1 MDKKTKA
8 KNILSPELYFTLSC
22 GYSTTTITTTTTT
35 TMNVLNSI
43 KKSSNNVSSMILSIV
58 NLRKD
63 TL

>member
-35 TMNVLNSI
+35 TMNLPTTTGS
-43 KKSSNNVSSMILSIV
+43 
-58 NLRKD
+58 
-63 TL
+63 TFY